1 MVSSMN
7 PMAKLGLAACL
18 AAPLAGA
25 AEVVTND
32 AVLFAQPGG
41 AALGLAL
48 SIPVGEGACAFL
60 FQQGEGL
67 STVIS
72 AYSIA
77 ELCELFEVAPG
88 DVFDAAYV
96 AAHAPAVSNSGV
108 PESTVI
114 AAGVTT
120 RVFGYWDDRSIWT
133 VGNTP
138 DVPDAYDNYGWVAL
152 AFEADQDAG
161 TVSWRVLDGATARG
175 GGIVVGTYTAV
186 PEPAAYGLAGG
197 LAALVWVAGR
207 RRR

>member
-1 MVSSMN
+1 MVSPMN
-7 PMAKLGLAACL
+7 FLGKLRLAVCL

-25 AEVVTND
+25 ADVVTND

-72 AYSIA
+72 GYSIA

-96 AAHAPAVSNSGV
+96 AAHAPVVSNSGV

-120 RVFGYWDDRSIWT
+120 KVFGYWDDRLIWN
-133 VGNTP
+133 VSNTP
-138 DVPDAYDNYGWVAL
+138 GVPDAYDNYGWAAV
-152 AFEADQDAG
+152 AFEADEDGG
-161 TVSWRVLDGATARG
+161 TVSWRLLDGATARG

-186 PEPAAYGLAGG
+186 PEPASYGLAGG
-197 LAALVWVAGR
+197 LAALVWVAR

>member
-1 MVSSMN
+1 MN
-7 PMAKLGLAACL
+7 PMAKLGWVVCL
-18 AAPLAGA
+18 AAPLAGV

-32 AVLFAQPGG
+32 AVLFPQPGG

-72 AYSIA
+72 GYSIA
-77 ELCELFEVAPG
+77 ELCALFEVAPG

-96 AAHAPAVSNSGV
+96 SAHAPLVSNSGM
-108 PESTVI
+108 PFSAVI

-120 RVFGYWDDRSIWT
+120 KVFGYWDDRSVWT
-133 VGNTP
+133 VSNTP
-138 DVPDAYDNYGWVAL
+138 GVPDAYDNYGWVAV
-152 AFEADQDAG
+152 AFEADTEGG

-186 PEPAAYGLAGG
+186 PEPSSYGLVGG
-197 LAALVWVAGR
+197 LATLALAAGR
-207 RRR
+207 RRRR